1 MADMMA
7 SQTGETLSLLKFRL
21 NGIPR
26 RIVHYEARRARRAAI
41 VSDLRGPGQRR
52 QSPAS
57 NSKVW
62 PSRCQMT
69 ALPMLPAAQKRR
81 LDHMPDWFRPR
92 GRPRAAGIGKHA

>member
-1 MADMMA
+1 VPLLAALMADMMA

-26 RIVHYEARRARRAAI
+26 QIVRYAARRARRAAI
-41 VSDLRGPGQRR
+41 VSDLRRLGQRR

-69 ALPMLPAAQKRR
+69 ALLRTVKNQVCCSKG
-81 LDHMPDWFRPR
+81 LC
-92 GRPRAAGIGKHA
+92 GLKHEG